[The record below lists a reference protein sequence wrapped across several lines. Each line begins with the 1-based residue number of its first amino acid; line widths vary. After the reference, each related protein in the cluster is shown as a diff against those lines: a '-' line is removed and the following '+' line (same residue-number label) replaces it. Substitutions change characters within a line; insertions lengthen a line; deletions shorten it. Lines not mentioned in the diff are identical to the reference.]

1 MGQSAAEVFLKES
14 WSYSRSIGNRSGSA
28 LQGPRLKTIDQAAE
42 LYAQTKEH
50 MFERAAA
57 EEQAKLLK
65 YILNFRSNFL
75 FSSPDDKHEIITF
88 YGYNDLHDECFISLF

>member
-1 MGQSAAEVFLKES
+1 MCSTFITVSSVLSVDGQSAAEVFLKES
-14 WSYSRSIGNRSGSA
+14 WSYSRSIGNRSGST

-50 MFERAAA
+50 MFERVAA

-65 YILNFRSNFL
+65 YVLTSRSCVMIINFN
-75 FSSPDDKHEIITF
+75 IAW
-88 YGYNDLHDECFISLF
+88 